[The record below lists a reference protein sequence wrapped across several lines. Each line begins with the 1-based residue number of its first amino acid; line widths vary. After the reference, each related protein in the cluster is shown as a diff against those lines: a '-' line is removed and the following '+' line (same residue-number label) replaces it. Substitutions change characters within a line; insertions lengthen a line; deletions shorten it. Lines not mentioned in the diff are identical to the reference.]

1 MTMLRLTALALALAL
16 PVVLAAQP
24 AAGLRAALRGAKGNN
39 SRAGVTP

>member
-1 MTMLRLTALALALAL
+1 MAMLRLTALAPAL

-24 AAGLRAALRGAKGNN
+24 AAGLRAAFRGAKGNN